1 MGFLGSI
8 GNAIG
13 GALGGIA
20 GAVGNVVGGVLG
32 NKSAENTAQMNY
44 AAQKEFAQN
53 GIRWKVADAK
63 AAGIH
68 PLAALGV
75 NNASFSPSF
84 TAGDYSWLGDAGQNV
99 GRAIESKATRAEREL
114 GQAMQAETHAEQIR
128 GLRLENDIRAQTLLQ
143 MKLDSLDAVK
153 RTGRPPSMP
162 GVDNTVLTGQG
173 DSKYLEPDIK
183 KYGFVR
189 TPDGGRELVPS
200 SDYAGLYEDKL
211 GIEWLPFI
219 EATLKDHFHGR
230 FLGKDIGGFVWD
242 NRRQSYVPR
251 SEYRSGRSGVSG
263 RVFPPGTMR
272 GSYKTNGFDG
282 ARLPEFLDY
291 RDLLKALSKAFRP
304 GRGFR

>member
-8 GNAIG
+8 GKAVG

-53 GIRWKVADAK
+53 GLRWKVADAK

-68 PLAALGV
+68 PLAALGA

-99 GRAIESKATRAEREL
+99 GRAMESKATRAEREL

-153 RTGRPPSMP
+153 RAGRPPAMP

-173 DSKYLEPDIK
+173 DSKYMAKPVD
-183 KYGFVR
+183 KYAWQR
-189 TPDGGRELVPS
+189 TPTGRFEFGPS

-211 GIEWLPFI
+211 GIEWWPFI
-219 EATLKDHFHGR
+219 EASVLPKYKAATGQTLAGR
-230 FLGKDIGGFVWD
+230 RWSFSDFNWIPENQKTSYEKLVDRVRGKPSKSDSRFVKFLRWFE
-242 NRRQSYVPR
+242 RRFPS
-251 SEYRSGRSGVSG
+251 SG
-263 RVFPPGTMR
+263 
-272 GSYKTNGFDG
+272 Y
-282 ARLPEFLDY
+282 
-291 RDLLKALSKAFRP
+291 
-304 GRGFR
+304 

>member
-1 MGFLGSI
+1 MGLLGDV
-8 GNAIG
+8 
-13 GALGGIA
+13 A
-20 GAVGNVVGGVLG
+20 GAVGGIVGGVMG
-32 NKSAENTAQMNY
+32 NQSAANVARKNY
-44 AAQKEFAQN
+44 EAQKEFAQN

-68 PLAALGV
+68 PLAALGA

-84 TAGDYSWLGDAGQNV
+84 TAGDYSWLGNAGQDL

-128 GLRLENDIRAQTLLQ
+128 GLKLENDIRAQTLLQ
-143 MKLDSLDAVK
+143 MKLDSLSAVK
-153 RTGRPPSMP
+153 KTGRPPAMP

-173 DSKYLEPDIK
+173 DSKYLESDIK

-211 GIEWLPFI
+211 GIEWLPFV
-219 EATLKDHFHGR
+219 EATLKDYFYGR
-230 FLGKDIGGFVWD
+230 LLGKDIGGFVWD
-242 NRRQSYVPR
+242 SRRQSYVPR
-251 SEYRSGRSGVSG
+251 SEYKSGRSDVSN
-263 RVFPPGTMR
+263 RTFPPGTMK
-272 GSYKTNGFDG
+272 GTYKANGFDG

-291 RDLLKALSKAFRP
+291 RDLLKALSKAFKP
-304 GRGFR
+304 GRGFK

>member
-8 GNAIG
+8 GKAVG

-32 NKSAENTAQMNY
+32 NKSAESTAQANY

-53 GIRWKVADAK
+53 GIRWKVDDAK

-84 TAGDYSWLGDAGQNV
+84 TAGDYSWLGDAGQNL
-99 GRAIESKATRAEREL
+99 GRAMESKATRAEREL

-128 GLRLENDIRAQTLLQ
+128 GLKLENDIRAQTLLQ

-153 RTGRPPSMP
+153 RTGRPPAMP

-173 DSKYLEPDIK
+173 DSKYLDRPINQH
-183 KYGFVR
+183 GFLRDSKGRLVDVIPSEDWKQR
-189 TPDGGRELVPS
+189 VEDTLFMEWVPWLDAASKNFMAKNFGREVDGYYWHPDRGEYLKTKPV
-200 SDYAGLYEDKL
+200 LKRNWF
-211 GIEWLPFI
+211 IKWLR
-219 EATLKDHFHGR
+219 KRHN
-230 FLGKDIGGFVWD
+230 GG
-242 NRRQSYVPR
+242 
-251 SEYRSGRSGVSG
+251 
-263 RVFPPGTMR
+263 
-272 GSYKTNGFDG
+272 
-282 ARLPEFLDY
+282 
-291 RDLLKALSKAFRP
+291 
-304 GRGFR
+304 

>member
-32 NKSAENTAQMNY
+32 NKSDASTAQANY

-68 PLAALGV
+68 PLAALGA

-128 GLRLENDIRAQTLLQ
+128 GLKLENDIRAQTLLQ

-153 RTGRPPSMP
+153 RTGRPPAMP

-173 DSKYLEPDIK
+173 DSKYMAEPVK
-183 KYGFVR
+183 KYGWAIDS
-189 TPDGGRELVPS
+189 DGTRSLVPG
-200 SDYAGLYEDKL
+200 SDYQQLFDDKL
-211 GIEWLPFI
+211 GLEWWPFI
-219 EATLKDHFHGR
+219 QSVRDAGTSAVTGKPIAGR
-230 FLGKDIGGFVWD
+230 KFSFSDWDWIPAKQRTAFEKFLDKMRNSKFIQDWPWLRKKVRQWD
-242 NRRQSYVPR
+242 NFWP
-251 SEYRSGRSGVSG
+251 
-263 RVFPPGTMR
+263 
-272 GSYKTNGFDG
+272 
-282 ARLPEFLDY
+282 
-291 RDLLKALSKAFRP
+291 
-304 GRGFR
+304 

>member
-1 MGFLGSI
+1 MGFFSSI
-8 GNAIG
+8 GKVVG
-13 GALGGIA
+13 GALGGVA

-44 AAQKEFAQN
+44 EAQKEFAQN

-84 TAGDYSWLGDAGQNV
+84 TAGDYSWLGDAGQNL

-128 GLRLENDIRAQTLLQ
+128 GLKLENDIRAQTLLQ

-153 RTGRPPSMP
+153 RTGRPPAMP

-173 DSKYLEPDIK
+173 DSKYMAKPID
-183 KYGFVR
+183 KYAWQR
-189 TPDGGRELVPS
+189 TPTGRFEFGPS

-211 GIEWLPFI
+211 GIEWWPFI
-219 EATLKDHFHGR
+219 EASVLPKYKAATGQTLAGR
-230 FLGKDIGGFVWD
+230 RWSFSDFNWIPENQKTSYEKLVDRVRGKPSKSDSRFVKFLRWFE
-242 NRRQSYVPR
+242 RRFPS
-251 SEYRSGRSGVSG
+251 SG
-263 RVFPPGTMR
+263 
-272 GSYKTNGFDG
+272 Y
-282 ARLPEFLDY
+282 
-291 RDLLKALSKAFRP
+291 
-304 GRGFR
+304 

>member
-1 MGFLGSI
+1 MGFFSSI
-8 GNAIG
+8 GNAVG

-32 NKSAENTAQMNY
+32 NKSDASTAQANY

-128 GLRLENDIRAQTLLQ
+128 GLKLENDIRAQTLLQ
-143 MKLDSLDAVK
+143 MKLDSLSAVK
-153 RTGRPPSMP
+153 KTGRPPAMP

-173 DSKYLEPDIK
+173 DSKYMAKPVD
-183 KYGFVR
+183 KYAWQR
-189 TPDGGRELVPS
+189 TPTGRFEFGPS
-200 SDYAGLYEDKL
+200 SDYAGIYEDKL
-211 GIEWLPFI
+211 GIEWWPFI
-219 EATLKDHFHGR
+219 EASVLPKYKAATGQTLAGR
-230 FLGKDIGGFVWD
+230 RWSFSDFNWIPENQKTSYEKLVDRVRGKPSKSDSRFVKFLRWFE
-242 NRRQSYVPR
+242 RRFPS
-251 SEYRSGRSGVSG
+251 SG
-263 RVFPPGTMR
+263 
-272 GSYKTNGFDG
+272 Y
-282 ARLPEFLDY
+282 
-291 RDLLKALSKAFRP
+291 
-304 GRGFR
+304 

>member
-32 NKSAENTAQMNY
+32 NKSEESTAQANY

-68 PLAALGV
+68 PLAALGA

-128 GLRLENDIRAQTLLQ
+128 GLKLENDIRAQTLLQ
-143 MKLDSLDAVK
+143 MKLDSLAAVK
-153 RTGRPPSMP
+153 EIGRSPAMP
-162 GVDNTVLTGQG
+162 GVDNGVLTGQG
-173 DSKYLEPDIK
+173 DSKYMDKPIPKFGWAYDDK
-183 KYGFVR
+183 
-189 TPDGGRELVPS
+189 GRLTLVPGA
-200 SDYAGLYEDKL
+200 DYAQRYEDKL
-211 GIEWLPFI
+211 FLEWVPFI
-219 EATLKDHFHGR
+219 E
-230 FLGKDIGGFVWD
+230 
-242 NRRQSYVPR
+242 
-251 SEYRSGRSGVSG
+251 SGVRALDSRITGDPVAG
-263 RVFPPGTMR
+263 RVYNSDTGTWDKVSSDWHRRNKAEAGRNFSPGDLFD
-272 GSYKTNGFDG
+272 SYRNVW
-282 ARLPEFLDY
+282 R
-291 RDLLKALSKAFRP
+291 
-304 GRGFR
+304 